1 MKTLE
6 YKIRISVGIH
16 ARNALLLSN
25 IASQFSSTICI
36 KKGERVENSKKLMSV
51 MTMRITC
58 GDVVSFVIEGE
69 DESEALAALQEFC
82 DGNL

>member
-1 MKTLE
+1 
-6 YKIRISVGIH
+6 
-16 ARNALLLSN
+16 
-25 IASQFSSTICI
+25 
-36 KKGERVENSKKLMSV
+36 

-82 DGNL
+82 EGNL